1 MVPKI
6 NINNNKNDNNHQH
19 HHQKIQKSLTGVIP
33 KSNANYESQVI
44 ELKKKL
50 KEEKNKNQKLT
61 TEIKKLLKKMSS
73 MNLEVIKIPILEDKI
88 KELENQIIQKNKE
101 IENYKLNNNNQYDD
115 SITSLRPGEKI
126 MTVNFVSMGA
136 NQIINYCLPC
146 KNTYP
151 FVKLEEKL
159 YNDYPNFKEYET
171 FFEVNARRI
180 KRFKTLEENNIKNK
194 DVINIFIIEED
205 EVKNK

>member
-6 NINNNKNDNNHQH
+6 NINNNKNDNNHHHH
-19 HHQKIQKSLTGVIP
+19 HHQKIQKSLTVVIP

-101 IENYKLNNNNQYDD
+101 IENYKLNKNNQYDD

-126 MTVNFVSMGA
+126 MAVNFVSMGT

-194 DVINIFIIEED
+194 DVINKFIIED
-205 EVKNK
+205 EEKK